1 MKVKYELDKEK
12 FVKVYNELY
21 CGNTETVIDRF
32 GLFCRYDRTTNK
44 ILKDIMYA
52 ITNNLDFEIQDIK
65 TIQEI
70 IDMYSYHEKPNKVT
84 PQDISKAIKELN
96 SIEPYILSEGT
107 YINEV
112 HLSKQNDNELI
123 LGLMVSPLYG
133 DNMFIWTP
141 IDSVLDKIKE
151 AVHESNACY
160 RTMKE
165 RHHELLRP
173 KSLVEVIKSWFK

>member
-21 CGNTETVIDRF
+21 CGNTETIIDRF
-32 GLFCRYDRTTNK
+32 GLFCRYDRTSSK

-70 IDMYSYHEKPNKVT
+70 IDMYSYHENPNKIT
-84 PQDISKAIKELN
+84 LQDISKTIKELN
-96 SIEPYILSEGT
+96 SIEPYILNEGT
-107 YINEV
+107 HINEV
-112 HLSKQNDNELI
+112 HLLKQNDNELM
-123 LGLMVSPLYG
+123 LGLMVSTLYG
-133 DNMFIWTP
+133 NNMFIWTP
-141 IDSVLDKIKE
+141 IDSALDKIKE
-151 AVHESNACY
+151 EVHESNARY

-165 RHHELLRP
+165 QHHELLRP